1 MFCKMG
7 HGSVVGPC
15 AHRAGIDPTSGVRG
29 HADRHGSERATAFR
43 EYCRP
48 VITMQWRRERV
59 KLRRGI
65 GDFSNG
71 ERASSLV

>member
-1 MFCKMG
+1 MVA
-7 HGSVVGPC
+7 VVGPC
-15 AHRAGIDPTSGVRG
+15 GQRADIGPTSDVRG
-29 HADRHGSERATAFR
+29 HADRHGQRHFANTVG
-43 EYCRP
+43 P

-65 GDFSNG
+65 RDFSNG